1 VREALTTLKN
11 LEHLTEEEQKEL
23 LRLLEKQDEEVSRIK
38 AQSSFLDF
46 MRAVWPDFIMG
57 HHFKLIA
64 DAFDKIATGEKKRLI
79 ICMPPRHG
87 KSKSSSV
94 HLPAW
99 YLGKYP
105 NKKVIQASHTAD
117 LSVGFGREV
126 RDLLTDPLFQ
136 KIFPG
141 VSLKQD
147 SKAAGHWHT
156 HVGGEYFAIGTG
168 GKVTGKGADLLIIDD
183 PHSEQ
188 EAKLAEF
195 QPEIYDQIYDW
206 YTSGPRQR
214 LQPNG
219 AIVILMTRWSKR
231 DLVGRILDA
240 QNQKEGV
247 DQWEVIE
254 LPCILPSG
262 KQLWPEYWPMEELL
276 ALKAELPLN
285 KWLSQYQQNPTSS
298 EGSLIKA
305 EWWQKWV
312 KEKPPKCE
320 SIICAMDTAFTKND
334 RSDYTA
340 CTTWG
345 VFKREDPN
353 SGKEIPSLILLHAW
367 RKKLAF
373 PELKKATIDHY
384 KEYEPDVMLIEARAA
399 GLPLIYELRAMGV
412 PVQDFT
418 PTRGNDKISR
428 VNAITDIFAS
438 SNVFAQSSPEG
449 VFPRYVEEVVV
460 ECNDFPAGAH
470 DDYVDTVSMALM
482 RYRQGGWIGTN
493 LDEKED
499 ENLKKRRVI
508 EYY

>member
-1 VREALTTLKN
+1 MILSSSLDNFT
-11 LEHLTEEEQKEL
+11 HLPIHEQQEL
-23 LRLLEKQDEEVSRIK
+23 LKLLEKNEEIESRNR
-38 AQSSFLDF
+38 AQNSFLEF
-46 MRAVWPDFIMG
+46 MKAVWPGFIMG
-57 HHFKLIA
+57 KHFKMIA
-64 DAFDKIATGEKKRLI
+64 DAFDEIVEGKKKRLI

-94 HLPAW
+94 HLPAY
-99 YLGKYP
+99 YLGRYP
-105 NKKVIQASHTAD
+105 DKKVIQTSHTAE

-126 RDLLTDPLFQ
+126 RDLLTEPSYQ

-141 VSLKQD
+141 VELKAD

-156 HVGGEYFAIGTG
+156 NKRGEYFAIGTG

-195 QPEIYDQIYDW
+195 RPEIYDDAYEW

-214 LQPNG
+214 LQPGG

-240 QNQKEGV
+240 QANRQGV

-254 LPCILPSG
+254 LPAMLPSG
-262 KQLWPEYWPMEELL
+262 NLLWPEYWSMEEMM
-276 ALKAELPLN
+276 ALKAELPLT

-298 EGSLIKA
+298 EGALIKR
-305 EWWQKWV
+305 EWWQPWKQPI
-312 KEKPPKCE
+312 PPKCDA
-320 SIICAMDTAFTKND
+320 IICSFDTAFTKND

-345 VFKREDPN
+345 VWKRIDEN
-353 SGKEIPSLILLHAW
+353 SGKEIPAVMLLDAW
-367 RKKLAF
+367 REKLAF
-373 PELKKATIDHY
+373 PELKSAAMKHF
-384 KEYEPDVMLIEARAA
+384 KKWQPDVMLIEARAA

-412 PVQDFT
+412 PVQDYT

-428 VNAITDIFAS
+428 VNAITDIFHS
-438 SNVFAQSSPEG
+438 GNVWAQSSPEG
-449 VFPRYVEEVVV
+449 LWPKYVEEVIT

-482 RYRQGGWIGTN
+482 RYRQGGWIGTS
-493 LDEKED
+493 LDEKD
-499 ENLKKRRVI
+499 DPKIRVRRFD
-508 EYY
+508 YY